1 MSPYLNPGC
10 KIVEINGQGLNGLS
24 FEKVKAMLLRAPAS
38 VMLTIQ
44 EPTCLLHGKQ
54 FRPSCG
60 RYTWPVEVER
70 VPLCK
75 SISEGQFPLAN
86 GQYIC
91 SMCSHTAASE
101 NITSD
106 AQPTPLSVVPQPGAE
121 SGSIQNGQEFN
132 DISPFATPQPRGSD
146 ETGSAVRDGS
156 SSSTRY
162 GSFPEMSSL
171 QRDQGLKD
179 TTVVQ
184 TTSLCSTPRPE
195 GYAVQPAG
203 YNETRSA
210 TWNGPSSS
218 PRYGGPQEMGT
229 LQNGQEFKDT
239 SAAQTTSPFTS
250 RELTGCND
258 QPTGYN
264 ETRRATSNGPSSST
278 RSGDTQEMEGIQH
291 DQGLKDT
298 TAVQTTCLCSSPRPE
313 GYAVQPTGYNE
324 TRSATWNGPSSS
336 PRYGGPQEMGAVQN
350 GQELKDTS
358 AAQTTSQLTCRE
370 LAGCNDQPTGYNET
384 RSATSNGPSS
394 STRYGGTQ
402 EMEGIQHGQGLK
414 DTTAVQTSSLC
425 SSPRPKGY
433 AAQPTGYYETRSATW
448 NGLSSSTRYGGIQ
461 EMGTI
466 QYNGQE
472 LKDTSTAQTTS
483 LFTSPELNVAGCND
497 QPTGYDKTRSAMCSC
512 ATSTT
517 RFGSL
522 EMSSIQNDR
531 EFKDAE
537 KRPSLDGRIP
547 LPLPLDHGTANG
559 ATIHCSLCSLGGI
572 QESGTPLCLP
582 SEPCETPKDQIPV
595 CQNCLTII
603 VTGKREQSIEQ
614 VPGTIYYFICMRLDK
629 ENHFLQD
636 YRIMGEK
643 LGFSRREI
651 SLLAN
656 HAQPTDCLLNEW
668 IARKGKEAT
677 VSVFMEILSEME
689 RQELLELLQSWT
701 ETCPKCFENQQKN
714 VRESSV

>member
-1 MSPYLNPGC
+1 MKTKNEPHHIIITHIFAGEKPAAMSPYLNPGC
-10 KIVEINGQGLNGLS
+10 KIMEINGQGLSGLS
-24 FEKVKAMLLRAPAS
+24 FEKVKAMLQRAPAS

-44 EPTCLLHGKQ
+44 EPTCLLHGKR
-54 FRPSCG
+54 FCPSGG

-86 GQYIC
+86 GRYIC
-91 SMCSHTAASE
+91 SMCSHTAAGE
-101 NITSD
+101 NIASD
-106 AQPTPLSVVPQPGAE
+106 AQPSPLSVVPQPGAE
-121 SGSIQNGQEFN
+121 SGSIQNGQEFK
-132 DISPFATPQPRGSD
+132 DISPVATTPTTPQPRGSD
-146 ETGSAVRDGS
+146 KTGSAVRDS
-156 SSSTRY
+156 PSSSTRY
-162 GSFPEMSSL
+162 GSLPEMSSL
-171 QRDQGLKD
+171 
-179 TTVVQ
+179 
-184 TTSLCSTPRPE
+184 
-195 GYAVQPAG
+195 
-203 YNETRSA
+203 
-210 TWNGPSSS
+210 
-218 PRYGGPQEMGT
+218 
-229 LQNGQEFKDT
+229 
-239 SAAQTTSPFTS
+239 
-250 RELTGCND
+250 
-258 QPTGYN
+258 
-264 ETRRATSNGPSSST
+264 
-278 RSGDTQEMEGIQH
+278 QH

-298 TAVQTTCLCSSPRPE
+298 TAVQTTSLCSSPRPE

-324 TRSATWNGPSSS
+324 TRSATWNGT
-336 PRYGGPQEMGAVQN
+336 RHGGPQEMGTVQN

-358 AAQTTSQLTCRE
+358 AAQTTSLFTSCE
-370 LAGCNDQPTGYNET
+370 LAGCNDQPTGYNEI

-402 EMEGIQHGQGLK
+402 KMEGIQHDQGLKDTTAVQTTSLCSSPRLEGYAVQPTGYNETRSATSNGPSTRYGDTQEMEGIQHGQGLK
-414 DTTAVQTSSLC
+414 DITAVQTSSLC
-425 SSPRPKGY
+425 SSPRPKGH
-433 AAQPTGYYETRSATW
+433 AVQPTGYYETRSATW

-483 LFTSPELNVAGCND
+483 LFTSPELHVAGCND
-497 QPTGYDKTRSAMCSC
+497 QPTGHDKTRSAMCSG

-537 KRPSLDGRIP
+537 KRPSLDERLPNSP

-559 ATIHCSLCSLGGI
+559 ATIHCTLRGI
-572 QESGTPLCLP
+572 QESGTPLSLP
-582 SEPCETPKDQIPV
+582 AEPCETPKDQIPV

-629 ENHFLQD
+629 ENHFLRD

-643 LGFSRREI
+643 LGFARREI

-656 HAQPTDCLLNEW
+656 QPQPTDCLLNEW
-668 IARKGKEAT
+668 IARKGKKAT

-701 ETCPKCFENQQKN
+701 ETCAKCFEKQQKN
-714 VRESSV
+714 VRESYV